1 MHARGVT
8 LMPHYHRSATLVVG
22 WRAIEIVFAALGL
35 AFASS
40 AGAQIEGM
48 IDVHVHAAPDSV
60 PRSITAL
67 ETARMA
73 QRHGMRALLF
83 KNHYTETASLAYL
96 VAQEVPGVEA
106 YGGIALNRAVGG
118 LNPVAVERMALMTGG
133 HGRMVW
139 LPTFDSEHM
148 HLTVAPNPNHVPI
161 ARGSALLP
169 ELNAVLAVIKAR
181 NLALATG
188 HSSPAESLLVIRAA
202 KALGI
207 ERIVVTHPA
216 GTQVRMSV
224 DVQKEAAQLGA
235 LLEYPVG
242 LALPSASMSFDDF
255 ARQIREVGP
264 ANVVLSTD
272 LGQVGNPVHTDGL
285 VSFVTR
291 LLAAGFT
298 QAEIDVMTKRN
309 PARLLGLE

>member
-1 MHARGVT
+1 MTHLQSRLGVGSG
-8 LMPHYHRSATLVVG
+8 LRSLVLL
-22 WRAIEIVFAALGL
+22 AALVL

-40 AGAQIEGM
+40 AHAQLQGM
-48 IDVHVHAAPDSV
+48 IDLHVHSAPDSV

-83 KNHYTETASLAYL
+83 KSHYTETASLAYL
-96 VAQEVPGVEA
+96 VAQEVPGIEA
-106 YGGIALNRAVGG
+106 YGGIALNRSVGG

-133 HGRMVW
+133 HGRVVW

-161 ARGSALLP
+161 ARDGALLP
-169 ELNAVLAVIKAR
+169 ELNAVLAVIKSR

-216 GTQVRMSV
+216 GTQVRMSIEM
-224 DVQKEAAQLGA
+224 QKEAARQGA

-242 LALPSASMSFDDF
+242 LAVPSASMSFDDF
-255 ARQIREVGP
+255 AAQIREVGT

-285 VSFVTR
+285 MSFVTR
-291 LLAAGFT
+291 LLGVGFT
-298 QAEIDVMTKRN
+298 QADIDLMTKRN
-309 PARLLGLE
+309 PARLLGLD

>member
-1 MHARGVT
+1 MIHAQGLIKIGCGSRR
-8 LMPHYHRSATLVVG
+8 LAFL
-22 WRAIEIVFAALGL
+22 AALACG
-35 AFASS
+35 FASS
-40 AGAQIEGM
+40 AAAQLQGM

-60 PRSITAL
+60 ARSITAL

-83 KNHYTETASLAYL
+83 KNHYTETASLAFL

-161 ARGSALLP
+161 ARDGALLP
-169 ELNAVLAVIKAR
+169 ELNAVLVVIKAR

-202 KALGI
+202 KAAGI
-207 ERIVVTHPA
+207 ERIVVTHPS
-216 GTQVRMSV
+216 GTQVKMPL
-224 DVQKEAAQLGA
+224 DVQKEAARQGA
-235 LLEYPVG
+235 FLEYPVG
-242 LALPSASMSFDDF
+242 LALPSASLSFDEF
-255 ARQIREVGP
+255 AAQIREVGP

-285 VSFVTR
+285 MSFVTR

-298 QAEIDVMTKRN
+298 QAEIDLMTKRN